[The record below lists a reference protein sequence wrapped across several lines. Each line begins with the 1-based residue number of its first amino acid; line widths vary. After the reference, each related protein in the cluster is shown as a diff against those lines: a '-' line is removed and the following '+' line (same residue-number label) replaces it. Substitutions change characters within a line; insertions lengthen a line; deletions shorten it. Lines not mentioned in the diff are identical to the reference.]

1 MKTNLGIELTDD
13 ERDAL
18 ANLIDGKDTT
28 RLATRKEITAIAQQ
42 HIGGLARKAESDS
55 FEDVYDEDQNPPPA
69 PEVLDRET
77 GGWIPH
83 PAGDLYRVDH
93 TDPLTRTMAQP
104 DDPSYVRGWNQ
115 VRNG

>member
-42 HIGGLARKAESDS
+42 HVGGLARVAEAKT
-55 FEDVYDEDQNPPPA
+55 FEDVEDEDAAGKSIVADPA
-69 PEVLDRET
+69 VHLTPS
-77 GGWIPH
+77 
-83 PAGDLYRVDH
+83 DLYVVDES
-93 TDPLTRTMAQP
+93 DPLTRTMAQP

>member
-28 RLATRKEITAIAQQ
+28 RLATRNEIKAIAQN
-42 HIGGLARKAESDS
+42 HLGGMARLAEAQT
-55 FEDVYDEDQNPPPA
+55 FEDVEDEDTEGAASAAYGDGA
-69 PEVLDRET
+69 PKGE
-77 GGWIPH
+77 
-83 PAGDLYRVDH
+83 LYVVDH
-93 TDPLTRTMAQP
+93 TDPLTRTMAKP

-115 VRNG
+115 VKKASGK